1 MTSEDHREFSAAFT
15 EGRSPTW
22 RGR

>member
-1 MTSEDHREFSAAFT
+1 MTSEDHREFHAAFT

-22 RGR
+22 KGR